1 MKKFKKIFLMSI
13 ALLFVVTLA
22 SCKGKEVRNTSVP
35 MGSLD
40 TSTAIAASGSY
51 TIQNGLYYTRLRAT
65 NYTLVEN
72 KIKEKLFA
80 KEMDLVKSQINLS
93 NSIVT
98 DEEEALFDAYA
109 TDIYGT
115 ATAKSI
121 KSLTDDEKETA
132 IQKYIDSCSNKGIF
146 ITKADC
152 DETNY
157 SFELRNGVEKIVF
170 KSIPEEIIQ
179 SKLLTLAINEATK
192 TELEE
197 LVLKEKIEDEDGK
210 QVNNSQ
216 YISDDA
222 IRSFYE
228 STIKTYG
235 TYRAIIIQFNNL
247 TEARETIDKVSKGI
261 SLTPENALNFYINLY
276 NTYYNYRPQLTTDN
290 PWVVDPNN
298 ASKNV
303 FVVDRYKDELSAI
316 SSSIKN
322 LVITTLDE
330 DGTYISEPF
339 NVNNKYVMVYRGLT
353 ELSVNKEYNI
363 TPYNEQLK
371 WDKLSTTL
379 SADNLNKVKDEV
391 RDALIK
397 NRISTYSSTLISD
410 RIKDAKIEIYD
421 PYFEYQFKAA
431 NNDNYDVIKPS
442 NFNNDKIFSITYTPK
457 GQSNEVTADYT
468 VNDFYADAT
477 KENGLYVIVELLKY
491 EYMYDLHTRFVEKD
505 DIEDMKK
512 SLNDS
517 VSSFKKNKMAAYPS
531 AIGEATYLLTTT
543 GYSTVNDALKY
554 NKIASSALSSYL
566 SQTVFDEWATEDHT
580 IDTKKLNILENILKA
595 GNDNYSSLFSI
606 NIDHMLIYI
615 DDNGDGNPDD
625 PEEFL
630 RNFNETEKNNFYT
643 ALNELATAIYNEANC
658 EELTKSNDLMD
669 ILEYIVG
676 AYSRNER
683 LYSNKDVTWNTY
695 KAYNFLLKVESLSSN
710 GDTNQSNVGNYVKD
724 FGDYIKALYKKAID
738 DKVEIKDDEPIFYFL
753 GSGKDAPTK
762 KEDLCAT
769 EFGFHMIVVNKVEKP
784 STTKNTASSDSN
796 GYQKNFSLLL
806 NEKDPETT
814 EDNIYV
820 MVEDLY
826 NEKENEATMNQLF
839 TYYVQLQ
846 KGISSTF
853 DSTLRDTMSAMF
865 TDAITRYTSSDFQ
878 NYLLFDTLN
887 ITTNQ
892 TTLEKQ
898 LANYKGY
905 LKRTSQSYNK
915 EDKFNSWYED
925 TVNWSRPYSE

>member
-1 MKKFKKIFLMSI
+1 MKKFKKLFLMTI

-22 SCKGKEVRNTSVP
+22 SCKNKEVRNTSIP
-35 MGSLD
+35 MGNLD
-40 TSTAIAASGSY
+40 TSIAIAASGNH
-51 TIQNGLYYTRLRAT
+51 TIQNGLYYTRLRAS
-65 NYTLVEN
+65 NYNLVDS

-80 KEMDLVKSQINLS
+80 KEIELVKSRINLS
-93 NSIVT
+93 NNIVT
-98 DEEEALFDAYA
+98 DEEEDLFDSYA

-121 KSLTDDEKETA
+121 KKLTDDEKETA

-146 ITKADC
+146 ITKEDC
-152 DETNY
+152 DESNY

-170 KSIPEEIIQ
+170 KRIPEEIIQ
-179 SKLLTLAINEATK
+179 NKLLNLAINEATK

-210 QVNNSQ
+210 LVNNSQ
-216 YISDDA
+216 FISDDA
-222 IRSFYE
+222 IRSSYE
-228 STIKTYG
+228 STLKTYG

-247 TEARETIDKVSKGI
+247 TEARETIDKVEKTI
-261 SLTPENALNFYINLY
+261 SLTQENALKFYTSLY
-276 NTYYNYRPQLTTDN
+276 NTYYNYRPQLTADN
-290 PWVVDPNN
+290 PWIVDPNN

-303 FVVDRYKDELSAI
+303 FVVDQYKDELSDI
-316 SSSIKN
+316 SSSIKD
-322 LVITTLDE
+322 LVIGTLDE
-330 DGTYISEPF
+330 DGAYISEPF
-339 NVNNKYVMVYRGLT
+339 NVNNKYVMVYRGQT

-363 TPYNEQLK
+363 TPYNEQIK
-371 WDKLSTTL
+371 WDKLSGTL
-379 SADNLNKVKDEV
+379 SEDNLEKVKTV
-391 RDALIK
+391 IRDNLIK
-397 NRISTYSSTLISD
+397 NRISTYSSTIISE

-431 NNDNYDVIKPS
+431 NGDNYDVIKPS
-442 NFNNDKIFSITYTPK
+442 AFNNDKIFSITYTPK
-457 GQSNEVTADYT
+457 GQSTEVTADYS
-468 VNDFYADAT
+468 VSDFYADAT
-477 KENGLYVIVELLKY
+477 KETGLINIIELLKY
-491 EYMYDLHTRFVEKD
+491 EYVYDIHTKFVEKD

-512 SLNDS
+512 SLNDA

-543 GYSTVNDALKY
+543 GYTTVEDALKY

-566 SQTVFDEWATEDHT
+566 TQTVFDEWATEDHK
-580 IDTKKLNILENILKA
+580 IDTTKLNALENILKA

-625 PEEFL
+625 PEDFL

-658 EELTKSNDLMD
+658 EELTKSNDLME

-683 LYSNKDVTWNTY
+683 LYSNKDVTWNKY
-695 KAYNFLLKVESLSSN
+695 KSYNFLLRVESLSTN
-710 GDTNQSNVGNYVKD
+710 GDTTQSNVGNYVKD

-738 DKVEIKDDEPIFYFL
+738 EKLDVKDDEPVFYFL
-753 GSGKDAPTK
+753 ESGEDAPTK

-769 EFGFHMIVVNKVEKP
+769 EFGFHMIVVNKVDKP
-784 STTKNTASSDSN
+784 STTKNSASSDSN
-796 GYQKNFSLLL
+796 GYQKDFSLLL
-806 NEKDPETT
+806 NEMDPDTT
-814 EDNIYV
+814 DDNIYV

-826 NEKENEATMNQLF
+826 NENETEATMNQLF

-846 KGISSTF
+846 KGITSTF
-853 DSTLRDTMSAMF
+853 DSTLRDTMSSMF

-878 NYLLFDTLN
+878 NYLLFDALN
-887 ITTNQ
+887 ITTQNA
-892 TTLEKQ
+892 TLEKQ

-905 LKRTSQSYNK
+905 LKRTSQSYDK
-915 EDKFNSWYED
+915 EDKFNTWYED
-925 TVNWSRPYSE
+925 TVNWTRPYSE